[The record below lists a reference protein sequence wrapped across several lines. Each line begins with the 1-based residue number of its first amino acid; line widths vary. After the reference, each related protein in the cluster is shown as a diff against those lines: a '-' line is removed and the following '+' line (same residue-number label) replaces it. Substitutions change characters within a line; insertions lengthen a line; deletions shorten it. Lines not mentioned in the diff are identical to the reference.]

1 MIDFKIIELDNYYD
15 SFNVYKLFE
24 QNKDAIFLDSSKE
37 DKHLS
42 KYSFIG
48 INPYI
53 RFLSKGNE
61 VIIDDNIYKDVDPFD
76 KLEELLNKYKLEY
89 ESDIPFISG
98 AIGYFSYDIGRMLE
112 ELPDTSKELIS
123 LPDSIFVFFDNL
135 IIFDLQNKK
144 TYITGYG
151 QLKESKK
158 SIEDIKNKIIDDY
171 KDVNENHIKSDN
183 INYNKFYSNF
193 NKEEYEE
200 SINKLKS
207 YIKEGHVY
215 VANMTRAI
223 WCENN
228 EDPFNIYKKLR
239 SVNKAPFSAYM
250 NFGDFQIISSSPE
263 RFLSIKDRKVETRPI
278 KGTRPR
284 GADKAEDDKN
294 RNELINSEKDKS
306 ELLMIVDLERNDLS
320 KVCKP
325 KSVNVTEM
333 FKIEEYATVF
343 HLVCTIEGI
352 LKDDTSAVK
361 CIKECFPGGSITG
374 APKIRA
380 MEIIE
385 ELEKV
390 KRNIY
395 TGSIGYFD
403 LRGNSDFNIVI
414 RTIVKQG
421 NKCCLG
427 VGGGITY
434 ESIESEEWF
443 ETIDKAKALMG
454 VL

>member
-1 MIDFKIIELDNYYD
+1 MIDFKIIELNEYYD
-15 SFNVYKLFE
+15 PFNVYKLFKGKE
-24 QNKDAIFLDSSKE
+24 AIFLDSSKE

-48 INPYI
+48 INPYK
-53 RFLSKGNE
+53 RFISKGNE
-61 VIIDDNIYKDVDPFD
+61 VIIDDDKFENIDPFD
-76 KLEELLNKYKLEY
+76 KLEELLNQYKLEY
-89 ESDIPFISG
+89 KSEIPFLSG
-98 AIGYFSYDIGRMLE
+98 AIGYFSYDIGRILE
-112 ELPDTSKELIS
+112 KLPDTSEEMMN
-123 LPDSIFVFFDNL
+123 LPDSIFIFFDNL
-135 IIFDLQNKK
+135 IIFDLQKQK
-144 TYITGYG
+144 VYITGCG
-151 QLKESKK
+151 QLNKVES
-158 SIEDIKNKIIDDY
+158 SIEGIKNKIICEYECTNQELKSKDIDY
-171 KDVNENHIKSDN
+171 H
-183 INYNKFYSNF
+183 KFQSNF
-193 NKEEYEE
+193 NQSEYEK
-200 SINKLKS
+200 SLKKLKN

-228 EDPFNIYKKLR
+228 EEPFNIYERLR

-250 NFGDFQIISSSPE
+250 DFGDFQIISSSPE
-263 RFLSIKDRKVETRPI
+263 RFLSIKDKKVETRPI

-284 GADKAEDDKN
+284 GANKEEDDKN

-325 KSVNVTEM
+325 RSVNVTEM

-352 LKDDTSAVK
+352 LKDDVSSVK

-385 ELEKV
+385 ELEKI